1 MNDGLLKQ
9 ALIVGSSACGGF
21 YLGGRYV
28 GELAQP
34 TYFQEKPLWLIE
46 AQQTLWIMLALT
58 AVTALSWV
66 ILDYK
71 TNETQ

>member
-1 MNDGLLKQ
+1 MNYGLLKQ
-9 ALIVGSSACGGF
+9 GLPIVSSGCAGF

-34 TYFQEKPLWLIE
+34 TYFQSKPLWLIE
-46 AQQTLWIMLALT
+46 AQQTLWVVLALT

-71 TNETQ
+71 TNATQ